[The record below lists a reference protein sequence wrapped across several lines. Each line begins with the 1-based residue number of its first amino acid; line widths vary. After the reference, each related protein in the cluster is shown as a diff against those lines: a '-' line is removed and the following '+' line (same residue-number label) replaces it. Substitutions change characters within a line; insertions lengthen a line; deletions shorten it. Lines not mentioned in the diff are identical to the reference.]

1 MISYRI
7 QKTYDGNKTY
17 VEGACLSTDTKPTD
31 VSNGSMM
38 LEMDTATLYTYDEAN
53 EVWRAWE

>member
-1 MISYRI
+1 MISYRV
-7 QKTYDGNKTY
+7 QKTYDGSKTY

-53 EVWRAWE
+53 KVWRAWE